1 MARCKVINSPPVVAY
16 SLKVANKLS
25 YLPRDQHPTLLMVE
39 LLVIQLQCPP
49 L

>member
-1 MARCKVINSPPVVAY
+1 MGHCQVINLPPVVAY

-25 YLPRDQHPTLLMVE
+25 YLPQDQHPTLLTVE
-39 LLVIQLQCPP
+39 LLVVQSQCLP